1 MQFFMGTDWVSFVFF
16 FFFFIPLYIIS
27 KGLLLSESLP
37 SNLLETGV
45 GRKEKGANYWGGNP
59 DQHFTSLA
67 SLIPKHTTSR
77 YTTVQMYWWKQYGRN
92 TVHHQ
97 KIWSRYAKETLENY
111 PSAFLSSM
119 KHNTDHL
126 PLLPSWDLTFAPQNN
141 MFPFTYS
148 LNPSF
153 VIVDL

>member
-1 MQFFMGTDWVSFVFF
+1 MGTDWVSFVFF

-45 GRKEKGANYWGGNP
+45 GRKEKGANYWGGNL
-59 DQHFTSLA
+59 DQHFASLA

-77 YTTVQMYWWKQYGRN
+77 YTTVQMYWCKTIWKKHCTSPKNLKQIRWGDIGKLPICLPFLLWN
-92 TVHHQ
+92 T
-97 KIWSRYAKETLENY
+97 TLICT
-111 PSAFLSSM
+111 A
-119 KHNTDHL
+119 HL